1 MNASTGLI
9 SGTPVSLGWNQVGVT
24 VSETGASTT
33 QTFEWQV
40 QETGLLFPGNQTST
54 EGATISLALQ
64 GALGSG
70 GTLQYTVFGLPDGL
84 SLNATTGVIS
94 GVLLP
99 GTAADGP
106 YALTAQVYDGV
117 SIGIQMFNWTVNPY
131 VSLTLLASQSNVEGN
146 IVSLAVSA
154 TDVGSVSLS
163 YSASGLPGG
172 LSINPTTGLIS
183 GTVATGAALSGPAL
197 VLVTVDDG
205 TYSGSET
212 LTWSLTPATAPAAP
226 VITSMV
232 VQSNPAGD
240 AVSLQVQASDSA
252 GYSLSYAASGL
263 PDGLW
268 IDPTAGLIQG
278 TVAENAVSSEP
289 YNVTVTVS
297 DGVGETTSQTL
308 QWLVNPSPMTLTFN
322 SLAFVQGTAS
332 GQIAVAT
339 ITTPDQNSWSGEYT
353 TMINWGDGI
362 SGPGTVT
369 GQNGVYTIT
378 ADHTYYEGGSATIT
392 LMVDKSDGN
401 YGTNSVSIWVLRP
414 MIGSELYSPMTLTGG
429 FQQGGIA
436 GTSHGYVVAELQDA
450 DPQATTGDFT
460 VAIDPGDG
468 GSDQTGVVTALGNG
482 IWTVNLPYT
491 YTATGTYTA
500 VVYVTD
506 NYSNEVSASST
517 VVVGQV
523 YAGEAATI
531 TLPGFTSANS
541 SATASDYTATITWG
555 DGDSSSGTVTGSG
568 GVFTVQG
575 THTYTQD
582 SLSQSGG
589 AYTVNVTVNGPDGPM
604 VMPPE
609 TVAVVPPGLTV
620 QVQNLVVQSSGIV
633 SSQAVAIITDPNVTD
648 SASGFTVMIGWGDGT
663 TSTGTVSGSNGL
675 FQVTGGHSYATSG
688 NYIVQVIVSHVWST
702 ATSLISTVST
712 AIAVPLP
719 PKLFDALDEELEDME
734 DDLATILSDFKNAVA
749 DAKEQLAAVIK
760 IREQIQAAY
769 NQKPPNITKITNLI
783 NDYENAQLKYQMLLG
798 EVQDLFNAF
807 VNEFDQAI
815 ELYEILYG
823 DEADF
828 AADYA
833 EDAIGMLASISELWN
848 GLHNETT
855 AIGRLG
861 TETGN
866 QTLSGF
872 YRAFLALSF
881 NGLSLDAFIFAVNVN
896 ELANP

>member
-1 MNASTGLI
+1 MSLAFAGSDASNGTLTYSATGLPLGLSINASTGLIAGTISTSAVSGTPDSVTLTVGDGSASVNETIAWSVAAVGFDNPGQVSSVQGQAFSLNLDGRAANGGSLTYSVSGLPAGLSVNASTGLI
-9 SGTPVSLGWNQVGVT
+9 SGIPASLGWNQVGVT

-64 GALGSG
+64 GASGSG
-70 GTLQYTVFGLPDGL
+70 GTLQYSVFGLPNGL

-117 SIGIQMFNWTVNPY
+117 SIGNQMFNWTVNPY

-146 IVSLAVSA
+146 TVSLAVSA

-183 GTVATGAALSGPAL
+183 GTVATGAALSGPA
-197 VLVTVDDG
+197 VVAVTVGDG

-226 VITSMV
+226 VVTSMV

-240 AVSLQVQASDSA
+240 AVSLQVEATDSA

-278 TVAENAVSSEP
+278 TVAENAVSATP

-482 IWTVNLPYT
+482 IWTVSLPYT

-604 VMPPE
+604 VMPPQ

-702 ATSLISTVST
+702 ATSLISAVST

-719 PKLFDALDEELEDME
+719 PKLFDALDDELEDME
-734 DDLATILSDFKNAVA
+734 DDLAQIIKKFDGAVA
-749 DAKEQLAAVIK
+749 AANKQLEAV
-760 IREQIQAAY
+760 
-769 NQKPPNITKITNLI
+769 
-783 NDYENAQLKYQMLLG
+783 AQ
-798 EVQDLFNAF
+798 
-807 VNEFDQAI
+807 
-815 ELYEILYG
+815 
-823 DEADF
+823 F
-828 AADYA
+828 ASK
-833 EDAIGMLASISELWN
+833 LQ
-848 GLHNETT
+848 LH
-855 AIGRLG
+855 
-861 TETGN
+861 
-866 QTLSGF
+866 
-872 YRAFLALSF
+872 
-881 NGLSLDAFIFAVNVN
+881 
-896 ELANP
+896 